1 MKLEVGWG
9 YRLQEHKMKQTKQ
22 KIILIPHR
30 IRSVVFVFG
39 NYEYIDNVV
48 SALKF
53 HDHIFSKLHVM
64 PLINF

>member
-1 MKLEVGWG
+1 
-9 YRLQEHKMKQTKQ
+9 MKQTKQ

-39 NYEYIDNVV
+39 NYEYFDNVV